1 MTESASTEQKCGPI
15 KMHRVGAKIDC
26 EGSIRINSKLILKKM
41 FFSNQHM
48 GFSFLSSPSLSI
60 PASVFG
66 QSHGVLLV
74 QVEVSGKLPQVRF
87 ALGRLVDLKEQVDGV
102 LPVSV

>member
-1 MTESASTEQKCGPI
+1 MTASASREQKCGPN

-26 EGSIRINSKLILKKM
+26 EGFNQCRFSA
-41 FFSNQHM
+41 FFFFFFQKTTR
-48 GFSFLSSPSLSI
+48 FSFLSSPSLSI

-87 ALGRLVDLKEQVDGV
+87 ALGRPVDLKEQVDGV